1 MKTENKSYHH
11 YSLSFYQKE
20 KILSEVTARVKM
32 GFHNFQ
38 KHEKLLKP
46 KSIENFLRVAQENK
60 NIQKDE
66 LKNDSESIMEAL
78 FDVVRCLNSDR

>member
-1 MKTENKSYHH
+1 M
-11 YSLSFYQKE
+11 SFYMKE
-20 KILSEVTARVKM
+20 KTLSEVTARVKM

-46 KSIENFLRVAQENK
+46 KSIENFLRIAQENK
-60 NIQKDE
+60 TIQHE
-66 LKNDSESIMEAL
+66 EINNDSEAIIEAL